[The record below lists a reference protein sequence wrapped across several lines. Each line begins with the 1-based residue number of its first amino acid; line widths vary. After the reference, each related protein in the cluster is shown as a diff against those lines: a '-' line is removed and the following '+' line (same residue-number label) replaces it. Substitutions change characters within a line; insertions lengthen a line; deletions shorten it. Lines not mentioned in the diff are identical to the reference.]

1 MYMIIIYKEPYV
13 LLIKQ
18 KKKKNHKNCMKSTDQ
33 QPSTKPNDST
43 AIAPPPR

>member
-18 KKKKNHKNCMKSTDQ
+18 KKKNHKNCMKSTDQ